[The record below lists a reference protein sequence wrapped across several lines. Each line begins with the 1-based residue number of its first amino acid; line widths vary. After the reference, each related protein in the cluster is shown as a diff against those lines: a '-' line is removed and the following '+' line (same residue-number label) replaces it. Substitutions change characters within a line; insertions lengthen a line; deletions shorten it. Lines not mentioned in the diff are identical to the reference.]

1 MFERVI
7 EFLKQQSTG
16 THCVLLHRTHKPKLG
31 LMIPAS
37 FQIRDRRKVAPH
49 SAEPDPIKVVPFG
62 RYGGGEWTGH
72 PIGLVIVLGFF
83 LMGLVGIP
91 QFRLF
96 FVGALVLG
104 SLFGLLLWLHH
115 R

>member
-1 MFERVI
+1 MI
-7 EFLKQQSTG
+7 S
-16 THCVLLHRTHKPKLG
+16 LG
-31 LMIPAS
+31 FP
-37 FQIRDRRKVAPH
+37 IRGRRKVASH
-49 SAEPDPIKVVPFG
+49 NAEPDPTKVVPFG

-72 PIGLVIVLGFF
+72 PIGLVIVLGFLF
-83 LMGLVGIP
+83 MGLVGIP

-104 SLFGLLLWLHH
+104 SLCGLLLWLYH

>member
-1 MFERVI
+1 
-7 EFLKQQSTG
+7 
-16 THCVLLHRTHKPKLG
+16 LLQHAHQPKLES
-31 LMIPAS
+31 MVPAS
-37 FQIRDRRKVAPH
+37 FRIRDRRKVVAH
-49 SAEPDPIKVVPFG
+49 NAEPDPIKVVPFG

-72 PIGLVIVLGFF
+72 PIGLVIALGLL
-83 LMGLVGIP
+83 LMGLIGLP

-104 SLFGLLLWLHH
+104 SLCGLLLWLHH